1 MTEDAAEQVRD
12 NPAAHRYELAVDGHT
27 AFIAYRETP
36 GGLIFVHTEVPEA
49 LGGRGVGGRLVNGAL
64 SDMRRRGLKVRPDCA
79 FVAAYVERHPEF
91 RDVILA
97 R

>member
-1 MTEDAAEQVRD
+1 MTEDAVEPVRD
-12 NPAAHRYELAVDGHT
+12 NPSAHRYELTVDGHV
-27 AFIAYRETP
+27 AFIAYKDMP

-64 SDMRRRGLKVRPDCA
+64 SDMRRRGLKVRADCS

-91 RDVILA
+91 KDIIVGR
-97 R
+97 